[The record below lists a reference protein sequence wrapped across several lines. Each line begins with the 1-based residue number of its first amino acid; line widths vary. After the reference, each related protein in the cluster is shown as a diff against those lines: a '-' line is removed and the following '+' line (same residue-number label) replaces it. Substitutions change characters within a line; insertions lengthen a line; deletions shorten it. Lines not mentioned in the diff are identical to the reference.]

1 MEYGLRELLIFL
13 FLFLLFDSEMDFEL
27 RLSDGK
33 TMPPPKETIR
43 NQKSSLT
50 PAPRTTAT
58 SAPKSPT
65 VA

>member
-1 MEYGLRELLIFL
+1 
-13 FLFLLFDSEMDFEL
+13 MDFEL

-33 TMPPPKETIR
+33 TMPPSKETIR